1 MSLSRALTAIAIA
14 LVLSGCGF
22 RALYGTAGT
31 NHNISDQLAQIRIET
46 IPDRTGQQLRNF
58 LLDRLNPNGQ
68 PTRPLY
74 YLLVTINI
82 ARTDLGIE
90 RDETATRAILVLS
103 ANYRLVDRSKK
114 TTLLKGSTNSTNSFN
129 IVTSEFA
136 TLSAETDATKRASR
150 DVSEN
155 IKTRLALYFT
165 R

>member
-1 MSLSRALTAIAIA
+1 MSLSRALTAVVIA

-22 RALYGTAGT
+22 RPLYGTAGT
-31 NHNISDQLAQIRIET
+31 NHHLSDQLAQIRIET
-46 IPDRTGQQLRNF
+46 IPDRTGQQLWNF

-68 PTRPLY
+68 PARPLY
-74 YLLVTINI
+74 YLIVTINI

-90 RDETATRAILVLS
+90 RDKTATRAILALT
-103 ANYRLVDRSKK
+103 AYYRLVDRTKK
-114 TTLLKGSTNSTNSFN
+114 TILVKGSTHSTNSFN
-129 IVTSEFA
+129 IVASDFA
-136 TLSAETDATKRASR
+136 TLSAETGAIKRASR